1 MNTSLSAMHE
11 AKLQKLI
18 KTNILKENKPRVQ
31 YDVLPPLIIKK
42 IIKVTKL
49 RDYLGSLPA
58 NLF

>member
-42 IIKVTKL
+42 IIEVTKL